1 MTMEKETLYIA
12 FSTQKGGAGKTTL
25 TVLTASYLHYVKG
38 LDIAVVDCDYPQH
51 SIAEMRRRDL
61 KTVMEDEHYKAM
73 AYRQLQ
79 RIGKKAYPVIEST
92 AEDAV
97 TKAEELLEKLPGTDI
112 VFFDLPGTVNSG
124 GVLQTLANMDY
135 IFSPIAADR
144 VVMESTLRFATK
156 LKETLVDTGKTHIKG
171 LHLLWNMV
179 DGREKSELYGVYEE
193 IIRELGLDV
202 LDTFP
207 LDPVPGG
214 RHARQREPYSG
225 DNRRN
230 PTYYREVSHERTEEN
245 QPDGTGRKLHS
256 RFVQG
261 RKTRAARHPGDEAGG
276 RNGA

>member
-202 LDTFP
+202 LDTFRRE
-207 LDPVPGG
+207 LTGEHKAVFRSTLFPVDGTLAKG
-214 RHARQREPYSG
+214 SHIREI
-225 DNRRN
+225 
-230 PTYYREVSHERTEEN
+230 TEEILRII
-245 QPDGTGRKLHS
+245 GR
-256 RFVQG
+256 
-261 RKTRAARHPGDEAGG
+261 
-276 RNGA
+276 